1 MARVD
6 AQLLSQELPGP
17 LVGLQRLG
25 LAPRAIQTQQQLP
38 VQPLLQRVL
47 SDQRLQLGDQLGV
60 AAEGQVGLDPDL
72 QDGQVPLGEP
82 GALGLGERLVGELRQ
97 RPATPQPE
105 RLAQPGR
112 CQLRHPAERLGALV
126 GEPLEAGQVQLVG
139 VQLQQ
144 VAGLAAGQDGGRLA
158 LRPVRSVF

>member
-1 MARVD
+1 VARVD

-38 VQPLLQRVL
+38 VQPLLQWVL

-60 AAEGQVGLDPDL
+60 AAEGQVGLDPGL

-82 GALGLGERLVGELRQ
+82 GALGLGERLVGELCQ
-97 RPATPQPE
+97 RPATP
-105 RLAQPGR
+105 
-112 CQLRHPAERLGALV
+112 
-126 GEPLEAGQVQLVG
+126 
-139 VQLQQ
+139 
-144 VAGLAAGQDGGRLA
+144 
-158 LRPVRSVF
+158 

>member
-1 MARVD
+1 M
-6 AQLLSQELPGP
+6 L
-17 LVGLQRLG
+17 
-25 LAPRAIQTQQQLP
+25 
-38 VQPLLQRVL
+38 
-47 SDQRLQLGDQLGV
+47 
-60 AAEGQVGLDPDL
+60 
-72 QDGQVPLGEP
+72 LGEP

-105 RLAQPGR
+105 RSPSLAAAR
-112 CQLRHPAERLGALV
+112 SRHPAERLAALV

-158 LRPVRSVF
+158 LRPVRSAFDQPAEPSGEAARSVLRSRET